1 MSTRQ
6 LDHYM
11 VHDDVFK
18 RPETLSSTVRLTRVC
33 RRDLGPHMQNDK
45 HSPASTA
52 RATARAA
59 RFTSNARPIKSATHF
74 AALTLAFTFGLASTG
89 CQVAKQT
96 LRADF
101 TDFNTIIQRSQNEQ
115 MLLNLVR
122 MRFREAPLFL
132 QAGSLTASYEN
143 TVSAGADATAQQG
156 DQSLIGVTGT
166 YTFSSKPTIAYT
178 PVEGQQY
185 VQQLMNEIP
194 TSHFGMLLRAGWP
207 VQKLCDLLVE
217 CVTPTGGEL
226 LSARPKSRSYH
237 EYKEFVATLVAAEA
251 VGQLAVLRR
260 ADGGFDLKAEK
271 KTIALENFRLRSLF
285 SAMFEA
291 AESIEVPESQRAWTT
306 AASPSNE
313 LHIRATAKPSIDAL
327 VTVEYAGW
335 NYSIANDDVRSKDT
349 LALFMQLCR
358 IQSGAPAPGPVL
370 TIPAR

>member
-1 MSTRQ
+1 MKISA
-6 LDHYM
+6 
-11 VHDDVFK
+11 
-18 RPETLSSTVRLTRVC
+18 
-33 RRDLGPHMQNDK
+33 
-45 HSPASTA
+45 HSPASDSAASSTSSHRTHVDR
-52 RATARAA
+52 RAIRVSRAA
-59 RFTSNARPIKSATHF
+59 TVTALALFG
-74 AALTLAFTFGLASTG
+74 AAGLVGGG

-185 VQQLMNEIP
+185 VQQLMIEIP
-194 TSHFGMLLRAGWP
+194 PQHFGMLFRAGWP
-207 VQKLCDLLVE
+207 VKKLCDLLVE
-217 CVTPTGGEL
+217 SVTTPGGEV
-226 LSARPKSRSYH
+226 LSARAKSPTHR
-237 EYKEFVATLVAAEA
+237 EFKEFVETLVAAEA
-251 VGQLAVLRR
+251 VGRLSVAKRP
-260 ADGGFDLKAEK
+260 DGGFDLKVED
-271 KTIALENFRLRSLF
+271 KTIPLENFRLRSLF

-291 AESIEVPESQRAWTT
+291 AESIDVPEPQRAWTT
-306 AASPSNE
+306 APSPGDEIDVRVS
-313 LHIRATAKPSIDAL
+313 AKPPIDAIIA
-327 VTVEYAGW
+327 VEYGGW
-335 NYSIANDDVRSKDT
+335 HYSIANDDIRSKDT
-349 LALFMQLCR
+349 LALFMQLAR
-358 IQSGAPAPGPVL
+358 IQSGAPAPGPVI

>member
-1 MSTRQ
+1 M
-6 LDHYM
+6 
-11 VHDDVFK
+11 K
-18 RPETLSSTVRLTRVC
+18 NIE
-33 RRDLGPHMQNDK
+33 
-45 HSPASTA
+45 HSPASTPSPRHRLSSVA
-52 RATARAA
+52 SLRIVVAL
-59 RFTSNARPIKSATHF
+59 SACS
-74 AALTLAFTFGLASTG
+74 ALGLASGG

-185 VQQLMNEIP
+185 VQQLMIEIP
-194 TSHFGMLLRAGWP
+194 PPHFGMLLRAGWP
-207 VQKLCDLLVE
+207 VQKLCNLLVE
-217 CVTPTGGEL
+217 SVTPTGEEL
-226 LSARPKSRSYH
+226 LSARPKSPSYR

-251 VGQLAVLRR
+251 VGRLSVVKR
-260 ADGGFDLKAEK
+260 ADGGFELKAEG
-271 KTIALENFRLRSLF
+271 KTIPLESFRLRSLF
-285 SAMFEA
+285 LAMFEA
-291 AESIEVPESQRAWTT
+291 AESIEVPEPQRSWTT
-306 AASPSNE
+306 AAIGGE
-313 LHIRATAKPSIDAL
+313 EIRIRATATQPTDAL
-327 VTVEYAGW
+327 VSVEYAGW
-335 NYSIANDDVRSKDT
+335 YYSIANDDVCSKDT

>member
-1 MSTRQ
+1 
-6 LDHYM
+6 
-11 VHDDVFK
+11 
-18 RPETLSSTVRLTRVC
+18 
-33 RRDLGPHMQNDK
+33 MQNDK
-45 HSPASTA
+45 YTPAS
-52 RATARAA
+52 TARAA
-59 RFTSNARPIKSATHF
+59 RFTRHARPITTATQF
-74 AALTLAFTFGLASTG
+74 AAITLVLTVGLIFGLASSG

-194 TSHFGMLLRAGWP
+194 PSHFGMLLRAGWP

-217 CVTPTGGEL
+217 SVTPTGGEL
-226 LSARPKSRSYH
+226 LSARPKSPSNH

-251 VGQLAVLRR
+251 VGQLAVVKR
-260 ADGGFDLKAEK
+260 ADGGFDLKAES

-291 AESIEVPESQRAWTT
+291 AESIEVPESQRDWTT
-306 AASPSNE
+306 AASTSNE
-313 LHIRATAKPSIDAL
+313 LRIRATAKPSIDAI

-335 NYSIANDDVRSKDT
+335 YYSIANDDIRSKDT